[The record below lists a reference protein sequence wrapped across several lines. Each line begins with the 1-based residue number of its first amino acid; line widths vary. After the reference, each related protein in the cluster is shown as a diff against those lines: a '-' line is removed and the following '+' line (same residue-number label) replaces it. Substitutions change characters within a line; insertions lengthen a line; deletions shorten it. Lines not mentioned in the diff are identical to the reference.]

1 MVGVSHL
8 RLGEPLK
15 STLESMDPRV
25 MVEWLDDHCF
35 DHIPKTHLPNLN
47 PMAYFFF
54 GYLETRTN
62 QAPQS
67 TKDSFITTIM
77 E

>member
-1 MVGVSHL
+1 
-8 RLGEPLK
+8 
-15 STLESMDPRV
+15 MDLIF

-35 DHIPKTHLPNLN
+35 DNLSKTHRPPYSLNLN